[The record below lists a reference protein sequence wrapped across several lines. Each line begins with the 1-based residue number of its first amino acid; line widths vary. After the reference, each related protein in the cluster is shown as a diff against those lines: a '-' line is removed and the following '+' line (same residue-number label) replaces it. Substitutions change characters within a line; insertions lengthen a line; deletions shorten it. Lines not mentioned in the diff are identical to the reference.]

1 MRILVT
7 GGAGFL
13 GSGVVESLV
22 QNGHEVIVIDNC
34 WRGTKE
40 NLRAVLDNITFIE
53 GDACVTATYEM
64 ITIPSS
70 VDLVYHLAAING
82 TKWFHEEPRMVM
94 DVNLN
99 STLRSSSLQK
109 KTIVAT
115 SSPHHLKHM
124 ESPKSCHSEG

>member
-53 GDACVTATYEM
+53 GDACVKERVCE
-64 ITIPSS
+64 PS
-70 VDLVYHLAAING
+70 
-82 TKWFHEEPRMVM
+82 P
-94 DVNLN
+94 
-99 STLRSSSLQK
+99 
-109 KTIVAT
+109 
-115 SSPHHLKHM
+115 
-124 ESPKSCHSEG
+124 